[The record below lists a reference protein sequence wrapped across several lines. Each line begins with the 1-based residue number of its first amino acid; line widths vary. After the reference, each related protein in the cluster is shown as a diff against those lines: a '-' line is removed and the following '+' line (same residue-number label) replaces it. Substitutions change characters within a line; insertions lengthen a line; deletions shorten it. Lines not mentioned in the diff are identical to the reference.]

1 MTHASLLSAPPFDD
15 ADVNWDTNILTA
27 PEAAQLLQLPKAT
40 VYRLAHS
47 GVIPGTK
54 IGKHWRFLRSQ
65 LYLWMRDR

>member
-1 MTHASLLSAPPFDD
+1 
-15 ADVNWDTNILTA
+15 VNWDTNILTA

-65 LYLWMRDR
+65 LYLWMRDG